1 MTHTESF
8 MPELPVP
15 TRFDDLL
22 DSTILANLATIG
34 PDGAPQVNPIWFLR
48 DGDRIQFGVK
58 GDTQKLRN
66 IRREPRI
73 ALSFLS
79 PDDPRHYLELRGEV
93 IEIFMYDDLSFL
105 NLMARKYT
113 GADATFGEVGEPRF
127 RMTFIPK
134 RWTGQ

>member
-1 MTHTESF
+1 

-15 TRFDDLL
+15 ALFADLL
-22 DSTILANLATIG
+22 ESTILANLATIG

-48 DGDRIQFGVK
+48 DGPRILFGVK

-66 IRREPRI
+66 IQRDPRI

-79 PDDPRHYLELRGEV
+79 PTDPGHYLELRGEV
-93 IEIFMYDDLSFL
+93 VEIVPYDDLSFV
-105 NLMARKYT
+105 NLLARKYT
-113 GADATFGEVGEPRF
+113 GKDATFAKAGEPRF
-127 RMTFIPK
+127 RMTFVPT

>member
-1 MTHTESF
+1 
-8 MPELPVP
+8 MPGLPIP
-15 TRFDDLL
+15 DSFDDLL

-48 DGDRIQFGVK
+48 DGDSILFGVK

-66 IRREPRI
+66 IQREPRI

-79 PDDPRHYLELRGEV
+79 LTDPHHYLELRGEV
-93 IEIFMYDDLSFL
+93 TEIFPYDDLSFV
-105 NLMARKYT
+105 NIVARKYT
-113 GADATFGEVGEPRF
+113 GKDVTFGTVGEPRF
-127 RMTFIPK
+127 RMTFKPT